1 MAIKDSKGIR
11 GNNHSIATRGIK
23 HSKDRKAIRG
33 IKDSKGFRD
42 IRIPITTITTIL
54 CITQLQLLLLIT
66 PSANPCQD
74 QACFNS
80 YSKYIQHS
88 CA

>member
-1 MAIKDSKGIR
+1 MAIKDSKAIKDIRGIR
-11 GNNHSIATRGIK
+11 GINHSI
-23 HSKDRKAIRG
+23 AIRG
-33 IKDSKGFRD
+33 IKDNKGFRD
-42 IRIPITTITTIL
+42 IRSPITTITTIL
-54 CITQLQLLLLIT
+54 CITQSQLLLLIT

-80 YSKYIQHS
+80 YSKFIQHS

>member
-1 MAIKDSKGIR
+1 MAIKDSKAIKDIR
-11 GNNHSIATRGIK
+11 GIKDSIATRGIK
-23 HSKDRKAIRG
+23 DN
-33 IKDSKGFRD
+33 KGFRD
-42 IRIPITTITTIL
+42 IRSPITTITTIL